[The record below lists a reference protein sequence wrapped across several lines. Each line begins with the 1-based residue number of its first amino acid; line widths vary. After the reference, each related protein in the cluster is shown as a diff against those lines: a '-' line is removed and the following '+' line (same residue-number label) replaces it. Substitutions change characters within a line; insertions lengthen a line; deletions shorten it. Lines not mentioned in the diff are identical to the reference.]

1 MKKNRRAIQWL
12 FEQLPGLVSGGV
24 LSDESAQKLKG
35 HYGEPVAEKKIPR
48 LISLY
53 ESGQETA

>member
-12 FEQLPGLVSGGV
+12 FEELPDLVSGGV
-24 LSDESAQKLKG
+24 LSDESAQKLRA
-35 HYGEPVAEKKIPR
+35 HYGEPAAEKRIPR

-53 ESGQETA
+53 GSDPERV